1 MPKVKVRTGMPS
13 VQLDKAEFKRRFR
26 ERFYDPD
33 FESLTDEIDKIAETA
48 WSTYY
53 EYHNSPR
60 LTKAGPEFA
69 DPDYDIS
76 VEWLATRANIRTA
89 DRRQKNRKSPS
100 RVLIVNGSSRSDKT
114 CPGEM
119 SKRSEEH
126 TSELQSLRH
135 LVCRLLL

>member
-33 FESLTDEIDKIAETA
+33 FEPLRGEIDKIAETA
-48 WSTYY
+48 WSTYDK
-53 EYHNSPR
+53 YHKSPR

-76 VEWLATRANIRTA
+76 VE
-89 DRRQKNRKSPS
+89 
-100 RVLIVNGSSRSDKT
+100 
-114 CPGEM
+114 
-119 SKRSEEH
+119 
-126 TSELQSLRH
+126 
-135 LVCRLLL
+135 

>member
-1 MPKVKVRTGMPS
+1 
-13 VQLDKAEFKRRFR
+13 D
-26 ERFYDPD
+26 
-33 FESLTDEIDKIAETA
+33 ESHK
-48 WSTYY
+48 ST
-53 EYHNSPR
+53 R

-119 SKRSEEH
+119 SKTYRLVLLAKEIIEKSRGFQVEILDLSPLPSEYVP
-126 TSELQSLRH
+126 LIYPYKPY
-135 LVCRLLL
+135 